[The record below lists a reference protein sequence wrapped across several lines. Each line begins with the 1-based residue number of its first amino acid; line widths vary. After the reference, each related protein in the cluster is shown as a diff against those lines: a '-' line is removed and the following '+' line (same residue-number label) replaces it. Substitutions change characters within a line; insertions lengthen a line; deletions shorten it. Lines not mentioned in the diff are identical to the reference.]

1 MADKV
6 KETALEEAER
16 IKALATDAYKSYA
29 YIYPVKVCFPVYGA
43 LATYPLN

>member
-16 IKALATDAYKSYA
+16 IKVLAKDAFQSHA
-29 YIYPVKVCFPVYGA
+29 YIYPLKVRF
-43 LATYPLN
+43 L